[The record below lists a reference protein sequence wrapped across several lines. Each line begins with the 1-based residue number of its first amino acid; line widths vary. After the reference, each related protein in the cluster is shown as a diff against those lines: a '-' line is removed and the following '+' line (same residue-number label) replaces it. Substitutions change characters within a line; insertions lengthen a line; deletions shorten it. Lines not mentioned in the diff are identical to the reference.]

1 MDIKSYLAI
10 LRGNRWVI
18 ITTSIVTLAVVI
30 FLSFTIT
37 PTYITTTTLRIATSS
52 TGVVGYSDYMYAD
65 RLMNTY
71 TKLAT
76 SRPVL
81 DELGSK
87 LNITI
92 LPKIEVKT
100 ISNTE
105 LIIITV
111 ESSNPTIAKD
121 SANALAEILIIQGR
135 ELYSGG
141 GKSVQEILSEQLI
154 QAEKELKDARQ
165 EYDAFVLENPKE
177 TDQIALFFEKVKLKE
192 STYTT
197 LLDQYDEAR
206 LKERIRENIITVV
219 EPAIEPLKPS
229 KPNKLLNI
237 SLGFIV
243 GLIGGIGLA
252 FLFENLGTKLYTS
265 KQIESV
271 AEINII
277 GKIPALPKK
286 RLFRLLKANDENM
299 NTSFKEAFR
308 RLHIQIATQNPKRDD
323 GSSLKTILITSSE
336 PGEGKSIITFNLA
349 KAIAQSGKKVII
361 IDCDLHIPK
370 QHIINGFS
378 NEIGLSTVLNKK
390 TNFIDTVQKTQYPGM
405 HVLTSGP
412 IPPNPEKLL
421 GSTQMKSLIKF
432 LSEQYYMVILDT
444 PALLSI
450 SDSISLIP
458 IVEGILLVARRNVIR
473 EEALREACK
482 QLVEIN
488 GRMLGLVVNEAERIT
503 SYYYDRNK

>member
-1 MDIKSYLAI
+1 MDLKSYLAI
-10 LRGNRWVI
+10 LRGNQWVI
-18 ITTSIVTLAVVI
+18 ITTTIVSLAVVI

-37 PTYITTTTLRIATSS
+37 PTYLTTTTLRIATSS

-81 DELGSK
+81 DELARK
-87 LNITI
+87 LNLSI
-92 LPKIEVKT
+92 LPKIKVET

-105 LIIITV
+105 LIKITV

-121 SANALAEILIIQGR
+121 SANALADILIIQGQ

-141 GKSVQEILSEQLI
+141 GKSVQEILSEQLV
-154 QAEKELKDARQ
+154 QAEKELTDARQ
-165 EYDAFVLENPKE
+165 EYDAFVIANPKE
-177 TDQIALFFEKVKLKE
+177 TDQIDLLYEKIKLKE
-192 STYTT
+192 STYTS

-206 LKERIRENIITVV
+206 LKERIRENIITIV
-219 EPAIEPLKPS
+219 EPAIEPVKPS

-237 SLGFIV
+237 SLGFVV

-252 FLFENLGTKLYTS
+252 FLFENLGTRLYTS

-286 RLFRLLKANDENM
+286 RIFRLWKASDENT

-323 GSSLKTILITSSE
+323 GSSLKTVLITSSE
-336 PGEGKSIITFNLA
+336 PGEGKSTIAFNLA
-349 KAIAQSGKKVII
+349 KAVAQSGKKVII
-361 IDCDLHIPK
+361 VDCDLHIPK
-370 QHIINGFS
+370 QHIINNFQ
-378 NEIGLSTVLNKK
+378 NNVGLSTIMNKE
-390 TNFIDTVQKTQYPGM
+390 TNFQEAVQKTQFPGL

-412 IPPNPEKLL
+412 LTENPEKLL
-421 GSTQMKSLIKF
+421 ASTQMKSLIKF
-432 LSEQYYMVILDT
+432 LSDQYYMVILDT

-450 SDSISLIP
+450 ADTIALMP
-458 IVEGILLVARRNVIR
+458 IMDGILLVARRNVIR

-488 GRMLGLVVNEAERIT
+488 GNMLGLVINEAERIT
-503 SYYYDRNK
+503 SYYYARNR